1 MQARQGAAIK
11 TMSGANASPIGR
23 SHQKIMIITKKHIS
37 RRTFLRGMGVTLSLP
52 LLESMVPAQTPL
64 AKTAANPQIRLGLCF
79 MPHGAVMANWTPPE
93 EGALKLSPTLAALEP
108 YKDQVVVI
116 SNLEHAMAGPQ
127 GPGDN
132 GGDHTRC
139 PAVFLNGVHPKR
151 TDGADIRAGVTIDQI
166 AAQKIGQQTLLPSL
180 ELAIED
186 YSGLVGSCDVGFSCT
201 YMNTISWRTPTTPM
215 PMEINPRIVFD
226 RMFGDG
232 STPEERLRRIEQQR
246 SILDAVN
253 GQVRRLQGNLG
264 PNDRTRMTEYL
275 DTVREIE
282 RRIQISEK
290 QNSNSLLAVP
300 ASPTGIPDDHE
311 EHTKLMFDLMALA
324 FQAGITN
331 ISTFMMAREVSYRT
345 FPKLGISEAFHP
357 ASHHQNNPERLT
369 ALSRINAY
377 HVGLFSHVLE
387 RLKATP
393 DGDGNLLDHSL
404 ILYGSAMSNSNIH
417 NHGPLPVLVAG
428 GAAGRMKGGR
438 HLKYPENTPMSNLLM
453 TILDKA
459 GIPQESVGDSTGFLS
474 EV

>member
-1 MQARQGAAIK
+1 MR
-11 TMSGANASPIGR
+11 
-23 SHQKIMIITKKHIS
+23 IITKKHIS
-37 RRTFLRGMGVTLSLP
+37 RRTFLRGMGVTMSLP

-64 AKTAANPQIRLGLCF
+64 VKTAANPQIRLGLCF
-79 MPHGAVMANWTPPE
+79 MPHGAVMANWTPAE
-93 EGALKLSPTLAALEP
+93 EGALKLSPTLASLESC
-108 YKDQVVVI
+108 KDRVVVV
-116 SNLEHAMAGPQ
+116 SNLVHAMAGPQ

-232 STPEERLRRIEQQR
+232 STSEERLQRIERQR
-246 SILDAVN
+246 SILDVVN
-253 GQVRRLQGNLG
+253 GQIRRLQGNLG
-264 PNDRTRMTEYL
+264 PNDRNRMTEYL

-290 QNSNSLLAVP
+290 QNSNSSLAVP

-311 EHTKLMFDLMALA
+311 EHTKLMFDLMTVA

-357 ASHHQNNPERLT
+357 ASHHQNNPERLQ

-377 HVGLFSHVLE
+377 HVSLVAYFLE
-387 RLKATP
+387 KLKATP

-428 GAAGRMKGGR
+428 GAAGKLKGGR
-438 HLKYPENTPMSNLLM
+438 HLKYPENTPMANLLM
-453 TILDKA
+453 TILNKA
-459 GIPQESVGDSTGFLS
+459 GIPQESIGDSTGFLS

>member
-1 MQARQGAAIK
+1 
-11 TMSGANASPIGR
+11 
-23 SHQKIMIITKKHIS
+23 
-37 RRTFLRGMGVTLSLP
+37 MGVTMSLP
-52 LLESMVPAQTPL
+52 FLESMVPAQTPL

-79 MPHGAVMANWTPPE
+79 MPHGAVMANWTPAE
-93 EGALKLSPTLAALEP
+93 EGPLKLSPILAPLED
-108 YKDQVVVI
+108 YKNQVVVV
-116 SNLEHAMAGPQ
+116 SNLSHAMAGPQ

-151 TDGADIRAGVTIDQI
+151 TDGADILAGVTIDQI
-166 AAQKIGQQTLLPSL
+166 AAGKIGQDTLLPSL

-215 PMEINPRIVFD
+215 PMEINPRVVFD

-232 STPEERLRRIEQQR
+232 ATPEQRLQRIESQR

-253 GQVRRLQGNLG
+253 DQIRRLQGGLG
-264 PNDRTRMTEYL
+264 STDRNRVVEYM

-290 QNSNSLLAVP
+290 QNSNSSLDVP
-300 ASPTGIPDDHE
+300 KTPAGIPDDYI
-311 EHTKLMFDLMALA
+311 EHTKLMFDLMALS
-324 FQAGITN
+324 FQADITR

-345 FPKLGISEAFHP
+345 FPKLGISESFHP
-357 ASHHQNNPERLT
+357 ASHHQNLPARLE
-369 ALSRINAY
+369 ALTRINAH
-377 HVGLFSHVLE
+377 HVQLFSHVLE

-404 ILYGSAMSNSNIH
+404 LLYGSAMSNSNVH
-417 NHGPLPVLVAG
+417 NHGPLPVLIAG
-428 GAAGRMKGGR
+428 GAAGKLKGGR
-438 HLKYPENTPMSNLLM
+438 HIKYPENTPMSNLLM

>member
-1 MQARQGAAIK
+1 
-11 TMSGANASPIGR
+11 
-23 SHQKIMIITKKHIS
+23 
-37 RRTFLRGMGVTLSLP
+37 MGVTMSLP
-52 LLESMVPAQTPL
+52 FLESMVPAQTPL

-79 MPHGAVMANWTPPE
+79 MPHGAVMANWTPAE
-93 EGALKLSPTLAALEP
+93 EGPLKLSPILAPLED
-108 YKDQVVVI
+108 YKNQVVVV
-116 SNLEHAMAGPQ
+116 SNLSHAMAGPQ

-151 TDGADIRAGVTIDQI
+151 TDGADIFAGVTIDQI
-166 AAQKIGQQTLLPSL
+166 AAGKIGQETLLPSL

-215 PMEINPRIVFD
+215 PMEINPRVVFD

-232 STPEERLRRIEQQR
+232 ATPEQRLRRIESQR

-253 GQVRRLQGNLG
+253 DQIRRLQGGLG
-264 PNDRTRMTEYL
+264 STDRNRVVEYM

-290 QNSNSLLAVP
+290 QNSNSSLDVP
-300 ASPTGIPDDHE
+300 KTPAGIPDDYI
-311 EHTKLMFDLMALA
+311 EHTKLMFDLMALS
-324 FQAGITN
+324 FQADITR

-345 FPKLGISEAFHP
+345 FPKLGISESFHP
-357 ASHHQNNPERLT
+357 ASHHQNLPARLE
-369 ALSRINAY
+369 ALTRINAH
-377 HVGLFSHVLE
+377 HVQLFSHVLE

-404 ILYGSAMSNSNIH
+404 LLYGSAMSNSNVH

-428 GAAGRMKGGR
+428 GAAGRLKGGR
-438 HLKYPENTPMSNLLM
+438 HIKYPENTPMSNLLM

>member
-1 MQARQGAAIK
+1 M
-11 TMSGANASPIGR
+11 TFL
-23 SHQKIMIITKKHIS
+23 TKKYLS
-37 RRTFLRGMGVTLSLP
+37 RRTVLRGLGASVSLP

-64 AKTAANPQIRLGLCF
+64 AKTAAKPQVRLGLCF
-79 MPHGAVMANWTPPE
+79 MPHGAVMANWTPAE
-93 EGALKLSPTLAALEP
+93 EGVLKLSPTLLSLEP
-108 YKDQVVVI
+108 YKDQVVVV
-116 SNLEHAMAGPQ
+116 SNLYHAMAGPQ

-166 AAQKIGQQTLLPSL
+166 AAQKIGQNTLLPSL
-180 ELAIED
+180 ELAVED

-215 PMEINPRIVFD
+215 PMEINPRVVFD

-232 STPEERLRRIEQQR
+232 ATPQERLLRIQRQR
-246 SILDAVN
+246 SILDEVN
-253 GQVRRLQGNLG
+253 GQIQRLRGNLG
-264 PNDRTRMTEYL
+264 PNDRNRMVEYL

-290 QNSNSLLAVP
+290 QNSNTQLAVP
-300 ASPTGIPDDHE
+300 ASPSGVPDDHE
-311 EHTKLMFDLMALA
+311 EHTKLMFDLMALS
-324 FQAGITN
+324 FQAGITH

-357 ASHHQNNPERLT
+357 ASHHQNNPARLEQ
-369 ALSRINAY
+369 LSRINAY
-377 HVGLFSHVLE
+377 HVALLSHLLE

-404 ILYGSAMSNSNIH
+404 ILYGGAMSNSNIH

-438 HLKYPENTPMSNLLM
+438 HVKYPENTPMSNLLM